1 MPSVRLI
8 CRHMMGVEMNSDMGR
23 TATLTP
29 NAAGHPA
36 VAAAMEHARTFL
48 DQHRRANGAW
58 AGELSSSALA
68 TAIAS
73 VALRR
78 HAPTRLAS
86 RLCAATEWLAATQ
99 REDGGWGDAVTD
111 AGTLNATAL
120 AVAALHLEGP
130 SRYQRC
136 IARGRRWID
145 AVGGFAALNDPE
157 RASLSG
163 PCRTVWAMA
172 GLVPWRAIR
181 PLPVEIS
188 LLPRPVRRTIS
199 TTFPAFLSLAM
210 LHDRHRPVGRLRR
223 PLRRLVERRGMRWLA
238 LAQCANGGYEESAF
252 LTSIVAMC
260 LIETPGRAVAE
271 RAAAY
276 VERAQRQDGSWPI
289 DRDLETF
296 DSALAIQ
303 ALAAAGVTMGSPAD
317 HALRRWFLETQFT
330 DLCFPTGARPGGWAW
345 AQPGGWPDM
354 DDTSAAIRALLR
366 LGEPAG
372 SKSVQRGLA
381 FMRWMQNRDG
391 SWSTFVKNSP
401 MPFDRACPYIT
412 GHALAAFAEAAV
424 GAADPAVRRAL
435 TYLER
440 AQRPDG
446 SFEAIWFRNFVAG
459 TASVLEALVLLG
471 LGNGPMARRTAAWL
485 AGAQRPDG
493 GWGGDGGQPSSAEE
507 TAWAL
512 HALLLQNPTF
522 NAGAA
527 GRAVDWLLDHQ
538 RADGVWESAVIG
550 LYYSTLW
557 YSDSMYA
564 VVLPFQALAT
574 YQRCMTGG
582 AT

>member
-1 MPSVRLI
+1 MRVETN
-8 CRHMMGVEMNSDMGR
+8 GVVGR
-23 TATLTP
+23 SAMLTATAP
-29 NAAGHPA
+29 SHPGVA
-36 VAAAMEHARTFL
+36 VAIERSLTFL
-48 DQHRRANGAW
+48 SQQRRANGTW

-78 HAPTRLAS
+78 HAPARLAA
-86 RLCAATEWLAATQ
+86 RLRDATEWLAATQ
-99 REDGGWGDAVTD
+99 SQDGGWGDAVTD
-111 AGTLNATAL
+111 MSTLNATSL
-120 AVAALHLEGP
+120 AVAALHMEDRA
-130 SRYQRC
+130 RYQQQ
-136 IARGRRWID
+136 IARGRRWLD
-145 AVGGFAALNDPE
+145 AAGGFAALNDPE
-157 RASLSG
+157 RATLSG
-163 PCRTVWAMA
+163 PCRTVWALA

-181 PLPVEIS
+181 PLPVEIA
-188 LLPRPVRRTIS
+188 LLPKPVRRTIS

-223 PLRRLVERRGMRWLA
+223 PLRRLVERRGIRWLA
-238 LAQCANGGYEESAF
+238 RTQCSNGGYEESAF

-260 LIETPGRAVAE
+260 LIETPGRAIAG

-276 VERAQRQDGSWPI
+276 VEQAQRQDGSWPI

-303 ALAAAGVTMGSPAD
+303 ALAAQSAPLRSPAD
-317 HALRRWFLETQFT
+317 RALQHWFQETQFSEI
-330 DLCFPTGARPGGWAW
+330 CFPTGAQPGGWAW

-354 DDTSAAIRALLR
+354 DDSSAAIRALLR
-366 LGEPAG
+366 LGEPSG
-372 SKSVQRGLA
+372 HPSIQRGLA

-412 GHALAAFAEAAV
+412 GHALAAFSEAAV
-424 GAADPAVRRAL
+424 GGTDPAVTRAL
-435 TYLER
+435 SYLER

-471 LGNGPMARRTAAWL
+471 LGNGPMARRAAAWL
-485 AGAQRPDG
+485 AAAQRPDG
-493 GWGGDGGQPSSAEE
+493 GWGGEGGAASSAEE

-512 HALLLQNPTF
+512 HALLLRDPTF
-522 NAGAA
+522 NPGAA
-527 GRAVDWLLDHQ
+527 RRAADWLLERQ
-538 RADGVWESAVIG
+538 RADGTWTPAVIG

-557 YSDSMYA
+557 YSNSIYA
-564 VVLPFQALAT
+564 IVLPLQTLGT
-574 YQRCMTGG
+574 YQRSLTGV